1 MTKVFIGGSRRASR
15 INTQLRKRL
24 DNIIERGF
32 PILIGDANGADKV
45 IQQYL
50 HIRHYQNVESLLLFR
65 GNLPKQR

>member
-1 MTKVFIGGSRRASR
+1 MEK
-15 INTQLRKRL
+15 
-24 DNIIERGF
+24 GF
-32 PILIGDANGADKV
+32 PILIGDANGADRV